1 MNEHPGDLL
10 SALLDG
16 ELSVAEAD
24 QVEAHL
30 RGCEACRAELDEIA
44 AARSALRELPTLAPP
59 SWLETIGEPRSSR
72 RSLQA
77 VASVAASIVVVALAV
92 GGVSPSRFRPEPDT
106 AVDRHASTVAAL
118 GGATAVAAG
127 VTPSTAKQHD
137 LSSLDAPMHRP
148 PERLGAYR
156 LVDAFDAGDGLHLLY
171 RAGEFGLSVFESP
184 GRIDWAALPPG
195 AGTRLT
201 VAGRDAWRWEGPPAR
216 GRVIVFEDDG
226 LVVTVVADEPGDA
239 ALAIAELLP
248 DPRDLSVAQR
258 VERALT
264 GAVKALSPG

>member
-1 MNEHPGDLL
+1 MSEHAGELL

-24 QVEAHL
+24 QLEAHL

-44 AARSALRELPTLAPP
+44 DARSALRDLPSLDPP
-59 SWLETIGEPRSSR
+59 SWLVTIGEPRSSR

-92 GGVSPSRFRPEPDT
+92 SGVAPSRFQPEPDT

-118 GGATAVAAG
+118 GGTTVAAG

-137 LSSLDAPMHRP
+137 LSSLDAPMRRP

-156 LVDAFDAGDGLHLLY
+156 LVEAFDDGDGLHLLY
-171 RAGEFGLSVFESP
+171 RSGEFGLSVFESP
-184 GRIDWAALPPG
+184 GRIDWAALPSG
-195 AGTRLT
+195 AGTRMT
-201 VAGRDAWRWEGPPAR
+201 VGGREAWRWDGPPAR
-216 GRVIVFEDDG
+216 GRVLVYEEDG

-248 DPRDLSVAQR
+248 EPRDLSVVQR

>member
-1 MNEHPGDLL
+1 MSEHAGDLL

-16 ELSVAEAD
+16 ELTVAEAD

-30 RGCEACRAELDEIA
+30 RGCEACRTELDEIA
-44 AARSALRELPTLAPP
+44 GARSALRGLPRLDPP

-92 GGVSPSRFRPEPDT
+92 GGVSPSRFQPEPDI

-118 GGATAVAAG
+118 GVATSAAG

-137 LSSLDAPMHRP
+137 LSSLDAPMRRP
-148 PERLGAYR
+148 PARLGAYR
-156 LVDAFDAGDGLHLLY
+156 LVEAFDAGHGVHLLY
-171 RAGEFGLSVFESP
+171 RSGEFGLSVFESP
-184 GRIDWAALPPG
+184 GRIDWAALPSG
-195 AGTRLT
+195 AGTRMT
-201 VAGRDAWRWEGPPAR
+201 VAGRDAWRWDGPPAR
-216 GRVIVFEDDG
+216 GRVIVYEEDG

-248 DPRDLSVAQR
+248 EPRDLSVAQR